1 VTHTNRF
8 RWLALVA
15 GAILLA
21 LVAFLGF
28 RTWWSA
34 GERAD
39 QANWEV
45 VQTET
50 AWVPDQL
57 AASPREVIEPCS
69 KSLYMGAITWSADQ
83 AIEEDQLAQAHARLV
98 REGWSQ
104 RSEDASQVVLAKEFG
119 GRVAELNLV
128 KPAGFDDGNV
138 VASLTLP
145 AKFCGP

>member
-1 VTHTNRF
+1 
-8 RWLALVA
+8 
-15 GAILLA
+15 
-21 LVAFLGF
+21 
-28 RTWWSA
+28 
-34 GERAD
+34 
-39 QANWEV
+39 
-45 VQTET
+45 
-50 AWVPDQL
+50 
-57 AASPREVIEPCS
+57 
-69 KSLYMGAITWSADQ
+69 MGAITWSADQ

>member
-1 VTHTNRF
+1 MTHTNRS
-8 RWLALVA
+8 RWFALVA
-15 GAILLA
+15 GAILFA
-21 LVAFLGF
+21 LVAFLSF

-83 AIEEDQLAQAHARLV
+83 AIEEDQLAQVHARLV

-104 RSEDASQVVLAKEFG
+104 RSEDASQVVLSKEFG